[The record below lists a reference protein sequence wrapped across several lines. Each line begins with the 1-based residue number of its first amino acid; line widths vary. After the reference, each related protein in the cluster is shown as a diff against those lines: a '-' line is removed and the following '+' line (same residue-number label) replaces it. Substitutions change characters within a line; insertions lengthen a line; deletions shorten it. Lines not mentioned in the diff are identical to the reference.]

1 MHRSLPEDTH
11 EEVDEL
17 RRPCLGHAV
26 QHLRKEIRLVVQGR
40 RCAKLI
46 EERKRTEVSG
56 EPWYDP
62 ILSLLAKQLLALE
75 AEEWYLL
82 EALVDELIDA
92 HDHFRL
98 HQDLDAAILDYQ
110 ADSTSLSAHM
120 DAALLRLCKA
130 SDLYEGKPSLNLR
143 NFLETIEGNAHFF
156 DEPNFRQRLKNN
168 PFFESLAADPR
179 KADSVQLQKDLKSV
193 SNADSL
199 VKKLTIWRNNYFAH
213 RSRSSAL
220 DPKGFAKQ
228 NSILFSEIKALIDN
242 GLRIVNFYSSLFSAS
257 VHTSL
262 PVEDYKYLLDAV
274 RRDLK
279 VRDAELERQ
288 IAAAKAASCKA

>member
-1 MHRSLPEDTH
+1 MKIDVTDS
-11 EEVDEL
+11 
-17 RRPCLGHAV
+17 A
-26 QHLRKEIRLVVQGR
+26 QF
-40 RCAKLI
+40 
-46 EERKRTEVSG
+46 ER
-56 EPWYDP
+56 
-62 ILSLLAKQLLALE
+62 
-75 AEEWYLL
+75 LL

-98 HQDLDAAILDYQ
+98 HQDLNAAIQDYEAEFNQ
-110 ADSTSLSAHM
+110 SAAFWTFTLSAHM
-120 DAALLRLCKA
+120 DAAPLRLCKA
-130 SDLYEGKPSLNLR
+130 YDLYEGKPSLNLR

-168 PFFESLAADPR
+168 PFVESLAADPR
-179 KADSVQLQKDLKSV
+179 KPDSVQLQKNLKSV

-213 RSRSSAL
+213 RSGSSAL

-262 PVEDYKYLLDAV
+262 SVEDYKYLLDAV

-279 VRDAELERQ
+279 VRDAELEKK